1 MAMTLLQEAVVRLED
16 IVRGSGCEDGV
27 ASLERKPDIPRCQYD
42 RGASLE
48 ASFGG
53 QTAHLVTGSPVQ
65 TETRLSSL
73 FGGDLPG
80 PEHRTAALGI
90 LNAVTGFL
98 CLARRLH
105 ACDPVSYQACLAE
118 LREEIGGRR
127 IFTPV
132 EVPVLSR
139 ELAPLNTAKASDAE
153 ILVITGET
161 LIRETGTGEPGDKA
175 AKGEMLL
182 LGPSTEGVASLLSL
196 PHWCPYGR

>member
-1 MAMTLLQEAVVRLED
+1 MTLLGEAVLLLED
-16 IVRGSGCEDGV
+16 TIRGSGCEDGV
-27 ASLERKPDIPRCQYD
+27 VTLRRNPDAPRCQYD

-73 FGGDLPG
+73 FGRDLPG

-90 LNAVTGFL
+90 VNAVTGFL

-105 ACDPVSYQACLAE
+105 ACDPACFDPCLEE
-118 LREEIGGRR
+118 LRGELRGRK
-127 IFTPV
+127 IYTPV
-132 EVPVLSR
+132 PIPVLAR
-139 ELAPLNTAKASDAE
+139 DLGPLVTADGGDAQ
-153 ILVITGET
+153 VIVLTGEA
-161 LIRETGTGEPGDKA
+161 LVRERDDELMDRAPKEG
-175 AKGEMLL
+175 MLL
-182 LGPSTEGVASLLSL
+182 LGPSTAGVASLLNL

>member
-1 MAMTLLQEAVVRLED
+1 VTLILEAVRVLED
-16 IVRGSGCEDGV
+16 TVRGSGCEDGV
-27 ASLERKPDIPRCQYD
+27 ATLRRNPDVPRCQYD

-53 QTAHLVTGSPVQ
+53 QTAHLATGSPVQ

-73 FGGDLPG
+73 FVPDLPA

-90 LNAVTGFL
+90 VNAVAGFL

-105 ACDPVSYQACLAE
+105 ACDPSCYGPCMSE
-118 LREEIGGRR
+118 LRREIGGRR

-139 ELAPLNTAKASDAE
+139 EIAPQIAGKAADAD
-153 ILVITGET
+153 ILVATGEA
-161 LIRETGTGEPGDKA
+161 LILETGPDGLRDLIAER
-175 AKGEMLL
+175 EILL
-182 LGPSTEGVASLLSL
+182 LGPTTQGVASLLSL